1 VNDDS
6 APSGRPEDF
15 VGTAGQFAE
24 MARSLSSEPTIQ
36 ATLQRIVD
44 FAALNVDG
52 CDGAGILLIH
62 KREIVAGS
70 WSDER
75 VRVIETVECELGEGP
90 CIDAIWQQPVFASAD
105 LREQESRWP
114 RFIPRA
120 LAAGFES
127 LLGFRLF
134 AAADTIGALDL
145 YGNRRGAFDETSRAL
160 GIVLASHAAIALAG
174 AQIHEHDLDTI
185 TGLTEAL
192 VARDVIGQA
201 KGILMAGRGIDAD
214 DAFALLS
221 RTSQNQNVKVRV
233 VAEQVA
239 QTGELPE
246 QE

>member
-1 VNDDS
+1 MNDDS
-6 APSGRPEDF
+6 LTPGRPEDF
-15 VGTAGQFAE
+15 VGTAEQFAE

-44 FAALNVDG
+44 VATRDVDG

-75 VRVIETVECELGEGP
+75 VRVMEMVECQLGEGP
-90 CIDAIWQQPVFASAD
+90 CIDAIAQEPVFASAD
-105 LREQESRWP
+105 LREQQPRWP
-114 RFIPRA
+114 RFIPQA

-127 LLGFRLF
+127 MLGFRLF
-134 AAADTIGALDL
+134 AAEDTIGALDL
-145 YGNRRGAFDETSRAL
+145 YGYQRGAFDETSRAL

-174 AQIHEHDLDTI
+174 AQVHEHDLDTI

-201 KGILMAGRGIDAD
+201 KGILMANRGIDAD

-239 QTGELPE
+239 RTGQLPE
-246 QE
+246 